1 MTMATTTTV
10 RLIEEKVK
18 ERVTKEKVP
27 RTAKAQEKVTTNLT
41 TKVKMIVKKI
51 LNNTPRMNPRSV
63 LKDQEVMSRIR
74 VNLIA
79 ETDLKEAMTIGSMA
93 TSHLMKNQ
101 GLTAIN
107 TVKMKSQKTMKI
119 TVNQKD
125 QTAALESLNQEAT
138 THHTAKRMKVKNLV
152 MKVAAR
158 ILKIAMVKLLRKM
171 MSRIQMK
178 SSQKKIKM
186 EVGRLKATKKR
197 LNTE

>member
-1 MTMATTTTV
+1 
-10 RLIEEKVK
+10 
-18 ERVTKEKVP
+18 
-27 RTAKAQEKVTTNLT
+27 
-41 TKVKMIVKKI
+41 
-51 LNNTPRMNPRSV
+51 MNR
-63 LKDQEVMSRIR
+63 
-74 VNLIA
+74 
-79 ETDLKEAMTIGSMA
+79 
-93 TSHLMKNQ
+93 

-107 TVKMKSQKTMKI
+107 TVKMKSQRI
-119 TVNQKD
+119 TAMIVSQID
-125 QTAALESLNQEAT
+125 QTTALETLNQEAT
-138 THHTAKRMKVKNLV
+138 THHTARRMKVKNLV